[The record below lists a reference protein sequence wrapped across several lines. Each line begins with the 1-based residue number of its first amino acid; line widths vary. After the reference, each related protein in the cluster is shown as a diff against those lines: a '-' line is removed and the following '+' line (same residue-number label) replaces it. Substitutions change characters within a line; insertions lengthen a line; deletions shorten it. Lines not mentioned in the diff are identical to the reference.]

1 MALFFLVAI
10 ILFSL
15 LIFYQDLKERRV
27 SVWIL
32 FGISVFIG
40 TEAFW
45 LRPFGEVLKVSCL
58 NLAFLVI
65 EFLLVALYYF
75 IRYKGLAKLVQSI
88 GGADLWLILVLA
100 LSFSTANFILFL
112 TLTLFLSLFI
122 YMVYRAFSSA
132 PAPQI
137 PLAGFIAL
145 FYCIGRIIMYFYS
158 PLAIWN
164 DDWIMMAMDI

>member
-10 ILFSL
+10 SLFSL
-15 LIFYQDLKERRV
+15 LIFYQDLRERRV

-32 FGISVFIG
+32 FGITAFIG
-40 TEAFW
+40 MEAFW
-45 LRPFGEVLKVSCL
+45 LRPYNQVLKASGL
-58 NLAFLVI
+58 NLGFLLI
-65 EFLLVALYYF
+65 EFLVVALYYL
-75 IRYKGLAKLVQSI
+75 IRYKGIAKLVQSI

-100 LSFSTANFILFL
+100 LSFSTVNFILFL
-112 TLTLFLSLFI
+112 TLTLLLSLFI
-122 YMVYRAFSSA
+122 YMVYRAFSSGSS
-132 PAPQI
+132 PQI

-164 DDWIMMAMDI
+164 DDWILIAMDV